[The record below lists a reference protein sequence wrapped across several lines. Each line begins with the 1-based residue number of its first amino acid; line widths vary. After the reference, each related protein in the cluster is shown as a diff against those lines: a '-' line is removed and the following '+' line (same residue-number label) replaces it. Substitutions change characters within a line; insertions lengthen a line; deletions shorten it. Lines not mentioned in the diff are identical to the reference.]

1 MVSPFSKSVKIFSIC
16 FSLSE
21 VLVAKSAVSVCIESV
36 QYNILRII
44 HNTIVQS
51 HMNFIHITDIN
62 AKELTLY
69 HQFRENAFRAD
80 GSFIA
85 DSPKVVNLLIEEGI
99 EVKSI
104 LATQEYYDTYSTLI
118 ATKKDATLYLASKEQ
133 MQNIVGHK
141 IHHNVMMHGIRP
153 QETPINELG
162 NNILML
168 DEISSTQ
175 NIGAIARSAAAIGI
189 DSYLL
194 PSYGPHPYSRRA
206 LRVSMGHIAML
217 KMHIYRNIK
226 ETITYLKDNGY
237 RIYAAE
243 VTEDSTPLH
252 EVKVTH
258 KWVLLMGHEGSGLS
272 PEVLALCDEVVTI
285 EMEEGVKSFN
295 VGIAASIM
303 MYQFKHKG

>member
-1 MVSPFSKSVKIFSIC
+1 
-16 FSLSE
+16 
-21 VLVAKSAVSVCIESV
+21 
-36 QYNILRII
+36 
-44 HNTIVQS
+44 
-51 HMNFIHITDIN
+51 MNFMHITDIDD
-62 AKELTLY
+62 KELEIY
-69 HQFRENAFRAD
+69 HQFREHAFKAD
-80 GSFIA
+80 GSFVA
-85 DSPKVVNLLIEEGI
+85 DSPKVVNLLLEEDI

-104 LATQEYYDTYSTLI
+104 LATQEYYDTYQSLI
-118 ATKKDATLYLASKEQ
+118 QNKKDAIFYIATKEQ

-153 QETPINELG
+153 ADTPLDALG
-162 NNILML
+162 DNILML

-217 KMHIYRNIK
+217 KTHIYLNMK
-226 ETITYLKDNGY
+226 ETIKTLKNNGY

-243 VTEDSTPLH
+243 VTEDSTPLAS
-252 EVKVTH
+252 VKVVD

-285 EMEEGVKSFN
+285 EMMEGIKSFN

-303 MYQFKHKG
+303 MYQFKHKA

>member
-1 MVSPFSKSVKIFSIC
+1 
-16 FSLSE
+16 
-21 VLVAKSAVSVCIESV
+21 
-36 QYNILRII
+36 
-44 HNTIVQS
+44 
-51 HMNFIHITDIN
+51 MNFIHITDIDD
-62 AKELTLY
+62 KELEIY
-69 HQFRENAFRAD
+69 HQFREHAFKAD
-80 GSFIA
+80 GSFVA
-85 DSPKVVNLLIEEGI
+85 DSPKVVNLLLEEDI

-104 LATQEYYDTYSTLI
+104 LATQEYYDTYQSLI
-118 ATKKDATLYLASKEQ
+118 QNKKDAIFYIATKEQ

-153 QETPINELG
+153 ADTPLDALG
-162 NNILML
+162 DNILML

-217 KMHIYRNIK
+217 KTHIYLNMK
-226 ETITYLKDNGY
+226 ETIKTLKNNGY

-243 VTEDSTPLH
+243 VTEDSTPLAS
-252 EVKVTH
+252 VKVVD

-285 EMEEGVKSFN
+285 EMMEGIKSFN

-303 MYQFKHKG
+303 MYQFKHKA

>member
-1 MVSPFSKSVKIFSIC
+1 
-16 FSLSE
+16 
-21 VLVAKSAVSVCIESV
+21 
-36 QYNILRII
+36 
-44 HNTIVQS
+44 
-51 HMNFIHITDIN
+51 MNFTTITDIH
-62 AKELTLY
+62 AEELTLY
-69 HQFRENAFRAD
+69 HQFRENAFRED

-85 DSPKVVNLLIEEGI
+85 DSPKVVNLLLEEGI

-104 LATQEYYDTYSTLI
+104 LATQAYYDAYNKLI
-118 ATKKDATLYLASKEQ
+118 EPYKDIILYLATKEQ

-153 QETPINELG
+153 KETPLSELSD
-162 NNILML
+162 NIIML

-189 DSYLL
+189 NSYLV

-206 LRVSMGHIAML
+206 LRVSMGHISML
-217 KMHIYRNIK
+217 KMHIYTDIK
-226 ETITYLKDNGY
+226 ETIKTLKENGY

-243 VTEDSTPLH
+243 VTEDSTPLSS
-252 EVKVTH
+252 VKVSD

-272 PEVLALCDEVVTI
+272 DDVIALCDEVVTI
-285 EMEEGVKSFN
+285 EMMEGVKSFN

-303 MYQFKHKG
+303 MYQFKHLKVKK